1 MKIKILCESTLRNN
15 LVVKRRTGSVSKALH
30 HRNKRMQPITT
41 RECNQSHHRNKSM
54 QPIASSQQENAT
66 NRVTVF
72 NCSSVERKYV
82 FIIHE
87 PALFT
92 N

>member
-1 MKIKILCESTLRNN
+1 MRKH
-15 LVVKRRTGSVSKALH
+15 VKEQLSGKWRTGAVSKALH
-30 HRNKRMQPITT
+30 HRNKR
-41 RECNQSHHRNKSM
+41 M